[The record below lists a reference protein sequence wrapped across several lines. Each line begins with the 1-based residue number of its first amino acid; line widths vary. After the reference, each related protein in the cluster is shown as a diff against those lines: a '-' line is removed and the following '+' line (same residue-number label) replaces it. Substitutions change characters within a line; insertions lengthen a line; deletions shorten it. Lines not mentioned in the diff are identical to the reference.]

1 MKTGIFGGAFNP
13 VHLGHIR
20 LAENYLKHLG
30 LDRVIFIPTAIA
42 PHKSSGE
49 FASPQDRFNM
59 LSLATKGKS
68 KFEISD
74 IEFKREGKSYTFDT
88 LCELKELYPEDEFYL
103 IMGSDQF
110 LYFNKWYKSEEI
122 SKLATICTAARNGE
136 DYKRLV
142 EFKNEN
148 KYLENSV
155 ICDFDVFETSSSK
168 LRKMIKNKSS
178 ISEFVPE
185 AVEEYIREN
194 KLYV

>member
-13 VHLGHIR
+13 VHLGHIK
-20 LAENYLKHLG
+20 LAENYLNHLG
-30 LDRVIFIPTAIA
+30 LGRIILIPTAIA

-122 SKLATICTAARNGE
+122 SKLATICTAARNDE

-155 ICDFDVFETSSSK
+155 ICDFDVFEISSSK